1 MPNSIDDQIAL
12 NLKLSQ
18 LALHN
23 KEIVEKAAN
32 SVAIINELADEL
44 INANKELLYWG
55 GRGVNVL
62 LSW

>member
-55 GRGVNVL
+55 GEG
-62 LSW
+62 